1 MSSVKRVTLMFSVN
15 VSRLS
20 QTLPNEVL
28 NAPSKELI
36 TSGFGLTSLST
47 SLAFGYFLFSTL
59 CNVLLISNNNEF
71 IAHVCWSKKRV
82 HCMAVVYIRRHPGKK
97 YMFSINYRWQRL
109 RTKTCSKNNC
119 LQLLHL
125 RQRVVH
131 SRSCRS
137 ISLRSVIARRLS
149 LMHCRFGA
157 RDGPCT
163 CYFRL

>member
-1 MSSVKRVTLMFSVN
+1 MSSAKRVTLMFSVN

-28 NAPSKELI
+28 NAPSKELK

-82 HCMAVVYIRRHPGKK
+82 QCMAQWFTYDDIQAKSTCLALTTDGKDCGRK
-97 YMFSINYRWQRL
+97 L
-109 RTKTCSKNNC
+109 AGKNPTN
-119 LQLLHL
+119 LK
-125 RQRVVH
+125 VGN
-131 SRSCRS
+131 
-137 ISLRSVIARRLS
+137 IFYSVL
-149 LMHCRFGA
+149 
-157 RDGPCT
+157 
-163 CYFRL
+163 

>member
-1 MSSVKRVTLMFSVN
+1 MSSAAKRVTLMFSVN

-82 HCMAVVYIRRHPGKK
+82 HCVAVVYIRRHPVAPVHCCSGNI
-97 YMFSINYRWQRL
+97 YILLTSRRCRRRCINTFNVRVMI
-109 RTKTCSKNNC
+109 
-119 LQLLHL
+119 
-125 RQRVVH
+125 RVV
-131 SRSCRS
+131 S
-137 ISLRSVIARRLS
+137 
-149 LMHCRFGA
+149 
-157 RDGPCT
+157 
-163 CYFRL
+163 Y